1 MLNLPNMS
9 QANPIIASWHANAD
23 QWIATIDHGEIESR
37 MLVTNEA
44 IVRTVTSYPLTSV
57 LDIGCGEGWLTRAL
71 QHKGLQ
77 ATGVDT
83 VAALIDNAR
92 EKGGGSY
99 AVASFHDIATGV
111 YTVHKKFDAAVINFA
126 LLDQAD
132 TEALLQNIY
141 RVVTDSGLVFI
152 QTLHPLVIARQEPYV
167 SGWKEGSWN
176 GMKREFVQPY
186 QWYFRTMEDWMRLF
200 TDAGLTLKQLV
211 EPVHPDTQ
219 APVSVIFVLQVPA

>member
-1 MLNLPNMS
+1 MS

-37 MLVTNEA
+37 ILVTNDA

-83 VAALIDNAR
+83 VVALIDNAR

-111 YTVHKKFDAAVINFA
+111 YAVDKKFDAAVINFA

-132 TEALLQNIY
+132 TEALLQNLH

-186 QWYFRTMEDWMRLF
+186 QWYFRTMEDWIRLF

-211 EPVHPDTQ
+211 EPLHPDRQ
-219 APVSVIFVLQVPA
+219 APVSVIFVLQVSA

>member
-1 MLNLPNMS
+1 MS
-9 QANPIIASWHANAD
+9 QANRIIASWHANAD

-44 IVRTVTSYPLTSV
+44 IVRTVTSYPLVSV

-71 QHKGLQ
+71 HNKGLK
-77 ATGVDT
+77 AAGVDT

-99 AVASFHDIATGV
+99 AVASFQDIATGT
-111 YTVHKKFDAAVINFA
+111 YTVDKKFDAAVINFA

-132 TEALLQNIY
+132 TEALLKNIR
-141 RVVTDSGLVFI
+141 RVVADNGLVFI
-152 QTLHPLVIARQEPYV
+152 QTLHPLVIAGQEPYI

-176 GMKREFVQPY
+176 GMKRAFVQPY
-186 QWYFRTMEDWMRLF
+186 PWYFRTLEDWTRLF
-200 TDAGLTLKQLV
+200 ADAGLAVKQLG
-211 EPVHPDTQ
+211 EPVHPETQ
-219 APVSVIFVLQVPA
+219 APVSLIFVLQVSA